1 MGFPPGPTGPQ
12 PGVAFRPPT
21 RDPPKHIQYLYYRT
35 SNSRCGR
42 RISRLAVKY
51 RPPTGWVSTR
61 PTCYRAVGTQPSSG
75 TGAAVTQTVELST
88 PVLCPAVSTDP
99 TDATVRLD
107 ETGVSIRGDGLAE
120 DARLDEIF
128 DVRLGQPPQVAGK
141 AFSAPVLTLGFERGG
156 QRAVLFV
163 DGEEDTLERV
173 SALLFRRLLDGTQV
187 AMSHPA
193 TVGGRVT
200 DRGFDIGQLR
210 VAPGKIGC
218 TGIRD
223 PLNIDLDSI
232 VSVSRAEKELLGRQE
247 PTVGFEYVKR
257 GVVVGVDLSLN
268 PPRKL
273 NLLGRYLRREYR
285 QTKRR
290 ANTIDPPAPVVRVL
304 TRLYAQRG
312 RTESQTVLATE
323 STDPEAL
330 LQTLLDT
337 ELVELSDGEIS
348 LTTLGWVLVAER
360 VSTTRVPSE

>member
-1 MGFPPGPTGPQ
+1 M
-12 PGVAFRPPT
+12 
-21 RDPPKHIQYLYYRT
+21 
-35 SNSRCGR
+35 
-42 RISRLAVKY
+42 
-51 RPPTGWVSTR
+51 
-61 PTCYRAVGTQPSSG
+61 TQ
-75 TGAAVTQTVELST
+75 AVELST
-88 PVLCPAVSTDP
+88 TVLCPAVSTDP
-99 TDATVRLD
+99 SDAEVRFD
-107 ETGVSIRGDGLAE
+107 ETGVSVKGQALAE
-120 DARLDEIF
+120 DAKLEEIF
-128 DVRLGQPPQVAGK
+128 DVRLGQPPQVAGR
-141 AFSAPVLTLGFERGG
+141 AFSGTVLTIAFERGG

-163 DGEEDTLERV
+163 DGEEDSLERV

-232 VSVSRAEKELLGRQE
+232 VGVTRAEKELLGRQE
-247 PTVGFEYVKR
+247 PAVGFEYVKR

-273 NLLGRYLRREYR
+273 NLLGRYLRRQYS

-290 ANTIDPPAPVVRVL
+290 LRDIDPPAPVIRVL

-312 RTESQTVLATE
+312 HTDSRTVLAME
-323 STDPEAL
+323 SSDPETL
-330 LQTLLDT
+330 LQTLLDN
-337 ELVELSDGEIS
+337 ELVELRDGQIT
-348 LTTLGWVLVAER
+348 LTMLGWVLVAER
-360 VSTTRVPSE
+360 VSTTRAPAE

>member
-1 MGFPPGPTGPQ
+1 M
-12 PGVAFRPPT
+12 
-21 RDPPKHIQYLYYRT
+21 
-35 SNSRCGR
+35 
-42 RISRLAVKY
+42 
-51 RPPTGWVSTR
+51 
-61 PTCYRAVGTQPSSG
+61 TQ
-75 TGAAVTQTVELST
+75 VVELT
-88 PVLCPAVSTDP
+88 TTVLCPAVSTEP
-99 TDATVRLD
+99 SDAQVRLD
-107 ETGVSIRGDGLAE
+107 ETGVSVKGGELFE
-120 DARLDEIF
+120 EARLTEIF
-128 DVRLGQPPQVAGK
+128 DVRLGQPPQVAGN
-141 AFSAPVLTLGFERGG
+141 AFSGSVLTIGFERSG

-163 DGEEDTLERV
+163 DGEETTLERI

-193 TVGGRVT
+193 TVGGRIT

-247 PTVGFEYVKR
+247 PTVGFNYVKQ

-273 NLLGRYLRREYR
+273 NLLGRYLRREFSR
-285 QTKRR
+285 TKRR
-290 ANTIDPPAPVVRVL
+290 LRDIDPPAPVVRVL

-312 RTESQTVLATE
+312 RTDSQTVLATE
-323 STDPEAL
+323 STEPEAL
-330 LQTLLDT
+330 LRTLLDN
-337 ELVELSDGEIS
+337 ELVELADGEIV